1 MTLREKTLEDKEY
14 VFPGERLG
22 VIEEFIPGKGT
33 YVEDGYIY
41 SSALGYLSRDEINK
55 EIDIHSLTKSPILP
69 QVNDI
74 VIGRVEYIHDK
85 TLTIKI
91 TQINEHPVS
100 SAFAGVMHIS
110 NATRSYTKTMFD
122 IFNVGD
128 LIRAR
133 VLSVMNNENHLTTE
147 ERAFGVIES
156 YCTHCGSQLQMVRRR
171 LRCPICKVGE
181 RRKIAYDHYQIT
193 SS

>member
-1 MTLREKTLEDKEY
+1 MREKTHEDKQY

-22 VIEEFIPGKGT
+22 VIEEFITGSGT
-33 YVEDGYIY
+33 YVEDGNIY
-41 SSALGYLSRDEINK
+41 SSSLGYLARDKINK
-55 EIDIHSLTKSPILP
+55 EIGIHPLTKSPILP
-69 QVNDI
+69 QENDV
-74 VIGRVEYIHDK
+74 VIGHIQYIHDK

-91 TQINEHPVS
+91 TQINNHPVS
-100 SAFAGVMHIS
+100 SSFNGVMHIS

-147 ERAFGVIES
+147 ERSFGVIES
-156 YCTHCGSQLQMVRRR
+156 YCSHCGSTLQMVKRR
-171 LRCPICKVGE
+171 LRCPVCKVSE
-181 RRKIAYDHYQIT
+181 RRKVAFDHYQMHG
-193 SS
+193 S

>member
-1 MTLREKTLEDKEY
+1 LREQIHDDKKY

-22 VIEEFIPGKGT
+22 VIEEFIPGSGT
-33 YVEDGYIY
+33 YVEDGNIY
-41 SSALGYLSRDEINK
+41 ASALGYLSRDEINK
-55 EIDIHSLTKSPILP
+55 EIGIHSITKSPILP

-91 TQINEHPVS
+91 AQINEHPVS
-100 SAFAGVMHIS
+100 SAFSGVMHIS

-122 IFNVGD
+122 IYNVGD

-147 ERAFGVIES
+147 DRAFGVVES
-156 YCTHCGSQLQMVRRR
+156 SCTHCGNQLQLVRRR

-181 RRKIAYDHYQIT
+181 RRKIAYDHYQT
-193 SS
+193 VS